1 MSAAS
6 PKSLFFELAG
16 VTPEEARRYAEENY
30 LEAVA
35 WLEEQFPDLAGED
48 APWIF
53 GGEKAL
59 DAIAVLEAKESQ
71 ANCGNCPGYES
82 CPNIPR
88 GHSRK
93 VYTEQGRVEVV
104 VTHKCQAKRQA
115 EWSRNLEYT
124 MQKSQLPPLL
134 QAKGFRNF
142 VKTAHPHAAKMA
154 KAAEESA
161 KSDRSLVLAGNY
173 GCGKSHLAAAILNNV
188 LRRQKTGLYI
198 SVPEMIDVLR
208 NAAWS
213 KGEERP
219 MKVLEGIVEVDVL
232 VLDDLG
238 KERPTAFASEQLFRI
253 IDGRYT
259 AQKQTIVTTNHTEPG
274 TLAYKA
280 GDHGEAICSRLQEM
294 CGAGGWIVSQAPDYR
309 RNFCGGNVA
318 V

>member
-6 PKSLFFELAG
+6 PKSLFLELAG
-16 VTPEEARRYAEENY
+16 VTPEEARRYAEENHR
-30 LEAVA
+30 EAVA
-35 WLEEQFPDLAGED
+35 WLEEQFPDLVGED
-48 APWIF
+48 APWIL
-53 GGEKAL
+53 GGERAL
-59 DAIAVLEAKESQ
+59 DAIAILKAKESRM
-71 ANCGNCPGYES
+71 NCGNCPGYDA

-88 GHSRK
+88 GHSRR
-93 VYTEQGRVEVV
+93 VYVEHGRVEVV
-104 VTHKCQAKRQA
+104 VTHMCQAKRQA
-115 EWSRNLEYT
+115 EWSRNLERT

-142 VKTAHPHAAKMA
+142 IKTVHPHAAKMSR
-154 KAAEESA
+154 AAEEAA
-161 KSDRSLVLAGNY
+161 KSGRSLVLAGNY
-173 GCGKSHLAAAILNNV
+173 GCGKSHLAAAILNNAM
-188 LRRQKTGLYI
+188 RKQKTGLYI

-208 NAAWS
+208 SAAWS
-213 KGEERP
+213 NEKP

-259 AQKQTIVTTNHTEPG
+259 AQKQTIVTTNHTEPQ
-274 TLAYKA
+274 TLAYKS

-294 CGAGGWIVSQAPDYR
+294 CGSGGWIVSQAPDYR
-309 RNFCGGNVA
+309 RTFCGGSVA

>member
-1 MSAAS
+1 MSGFY
-6 PKSLFFELAG
+6 LFH
-16 VTPEEARRYAEENY
+16 TPEEAAQCAKDVHQEAIAYLLENFPDIAR
-30 LEAVA
+30 EAPEI
-35 WLEEQFPDLAGED
+35 LEE
-48 APWIF
+48 
-53 GGEKAL
+53 KNRRML
-59 DAIAVLEAKESQ
+59 DASGIVNAREEQ
-71 ANCGNCPGYES
+71 ANCAHCTGYEHCPNVPKGQYHKVIFENRKVLVVPTSDS
-82 CPNIPR
+82 CPA
-88 GHSRK
+88 K
-93 VYTEQGRVEVV
+93 
-104 VTHKCQAKRQA
+104 KQAFWAHR
-115 EWSRNLEYT
+115 LEET
-124 MQKSQLPPLL
+124 LQKSQLPPLL
-134 QAKGFRNF
+134 QSKGFRNF
-142 VKTAHPHAAKMA
+142 QKTVHPHAAKMV

-161 KSDRSLVLAGNY
+161 KSGRSLVLAGNY

-188 LRRQKTGLYI
+188 LRQQKTGLYI

-213 KGEERP
+213 KGEEKP
-219 MKVLEGIVEVDVL
+219 MKVLEGIVDVDVL

-274 TLAYKA
+274 TLAYKT